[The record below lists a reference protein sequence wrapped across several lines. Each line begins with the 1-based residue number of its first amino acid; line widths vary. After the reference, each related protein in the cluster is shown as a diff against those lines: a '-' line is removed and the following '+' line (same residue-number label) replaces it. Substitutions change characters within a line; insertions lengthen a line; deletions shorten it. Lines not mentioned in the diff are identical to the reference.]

1 MFTRRMLALAAVVAA
16 LTMTS
21 CSSGSGDTPSSSP
34 PASPPAEES
43 SPTTSP
49 SPDQSDAPDD
59 SATAAITI
67 ERPDEGETIAV
78 PFIASGAANVFE
90 AALTID
96 VVDESG
102 MTACIRHLT
111 ATSGTGTP
119 GTWQGMLAF
128 PPEED
133 PLRVTMRAY
142 TFSPR
147 DGSMANLVELPL
159 TISPNRP
166 RIILT
171 SPRCGDV
178 YTPGGAM
185 QLLGT
190 ASLFEAALT
199 VELRDTAG
207 TTLFQLPVTAE
218 ECCVE
223 SQFSSMMTIPTGL
236 SSGFYDVV
244 AYSLSAKDG
253 SVENEFAVQIDVRG

>member
-1 MFTRRMLALAAVVAA
+1 MFTKRMLALAAVLAA

-34 PASPPAEES
+34 PSSPSAEES

-49 SPDQSDAPDD
+49 SEDAPDGT
-59 SATAAITI
+59 ATPAITI
-67 ERPDEGETIAV
+67 ETPVEGATIAV
-78 PFIASGAANVFE
+78 PFIASGSANVFE

-102 MTACIRHLT
+102 MTACVRHLT
-111 ATSGTGTP
+111 ATSGSGTP

-133 PLRVTMRAY
+133 QLRVTMRAY
-142 TFSPR
+142 TFSQV
-147 DGSMANLVELPL
+147 DGSMANLVEIPL
-159 TISPNRP
+159 TVSPERP

-178 YTPGGAM
+178 YAPGGPM
-185 QLLGT
+185 QLLGS

-199 VELRDTAG
+199 VELRDSAG
-207 TTLFQLPVTAE
+207 TTLLQMPVTAE

-236 SSGFYDVV
+236 SSGFYDVA

-253 SVENEFAVQIDVRG
+253 SVENEFIVQIDVRG